1 MTFYKNILLNSIFK
15 IVLFFLFSIVFYI
28 DNSYS
33 EVIHGNPTNYRELLS
48 KLSAGDTL
56 LLKTGIYR
64 NGFPIHSLSGNP
76 GHPIVIKGQRE
87 NKKIS
92 VFLGRSGH
100 NTISIVNS
108 CHIKIENLVINGMGL
123 EVDAIKAE
131 NYSKWAHHIVLE
143 DLLILGHDAN
153 QQIVGISTKC
163 PAWNWEI
170 RRVIIKNAGT
180 GIYLGNSDGSAPFV
194 NGIIEYNLIF
204 NTLGYNLQI
213 KHQIVRPQIS
223 GMPASSTTIIRHN
236 VFSKNHNGAKGD
248 MARPNVLVG
257 HWPLSGVGVND
268 IYQIYGNL
276 FYENPDEALFQG
288 EGNIALYNNLLV
300 NDYGTAINIQ
310 PHNDVPK
317 MVIIFNNTIVAK
329 DVGIRILGASNDY
342 QQIVVANAVFASKPI
357 NAVNQED
364 NFKNSFAA
372 ISNYL
377 NNPNGTIDE
386 LDLYPRPGRL
396 GATPYNT
403 SLFDKFIDWNLD
415 FNGKRRSA
423 IFRGA
428 YDGEGQNP
436 GWQPKLGIKTLI
448 KNK

>member
-28 DNSYS
+28 DNLYS
-33 EVIHGNPTNYRELLS
+33 EVIQGNPTNYRELLS

-56 LLKTGIYR
+56 LLETGIYR
-64 NGFPIHSLSGNP
+64 NGLPIHSLSGNP
-76 GHPIVIKGQRE
+76 GHLIVIKGQRE

-194 NGIIEYNLIF
+194 NGIIEFNLII

-213 KHQIVRPQIS
+213 KHQIDRPQIP
-223 GMPASSTTIIRHN
+223 GMPANGTTIIRHN
-236 VFSKNHNGAKGD
+236 VFSKGQKGAKGD
-248 MARPNVLVG
+248 KARPNVLVG
-257 HWPLSGVGVND
+257 HWPLSGSGAND
-268 IYQIYGNL
+268 VYQIYGNF

-288 EGNIALYNNLLV
+288 EGNIALYNNLFL
-300 NDYGTAINIQ
+300 NNYGAAINIQ

-317 MVIIFNNTIVAK
+317 MVIIFNNTVVAK
-329 DVGIRILGASNDY
+329 DVGIKILGELNNY
-342 QQIVVANAVFASKPI
+342 EQKVAGNVVFALKPI
-357 NAVNQED
+357 YAANQED
-364 NFKNSFAA
+364 NIQDSYSAA
-372 ISNYL
+372 SSYL
-377 NNPNGTIDE
+377 NNPIGILGE
-386 LDLYPRPGRL
+386 LDLYPRPERL
-396 GATPYNT
+396 KTTPVNT
-403 SLFDKFIDWNLD
+403 SSFEKFIDWDRD
-415 FNGKRRSA
+415 FNREMHGA

-428 YDGEGQNP
+428 YGGEGQNP
-436 GWQPKLGIKTLI
+436 GWQLQLRIKTLI
-448 KNK
+448 SNK